1 MATFDLTS
9 KDTTGVESDSIV
21 AMPSAKNTHVMR
33 NIEAYLDIDAL
44 VAAGGSF
51 SDGDIFQVLEI
62 PANTL
67 VINAGAEVMKAFTS
81 SCTLAMDFTD
91 GSNDDDIIDGADI
104 TSTGFCAAGSN
115 GQTNTIVGSAAS
127 TYTQFVTTTDT
138 IDAKIAGSA
147 TATGRLRMYATV
159 IDLAGHGLDD
169 KPDEVDRDQLA

>member
-9 KDTTGVESDSIV
+9 KDTTGIFSDSIA
-21 AMPSAKNTHVMR
+21 AMPSTKNSNIMR

-51 SDGDIFQVLEI
+51 SDGDVFQVLEI

-81 SCTLAMDFTD
+81 SCTLDMDFAA
-91 GSNDDDIIDGADI
+91 GDDIIDGADI
-104 TSTGFCAAGSN
+104 TSTGFCAAGTN

-138 IDAKIAGSA
+138 IDAKIAGA
-147 TATGRLRMYATV
+147 APATGRLRMYATV

>member
-9 KDTTGVESDSIV
+9 KDTTGVSSDSIV

-51 SDGDIFQVLEI
+51 SDGDVFQVLEI

-67 VINAGAEVMKAFTS
+67 VLNSGAEVMKAFTS
-81 SCTLAMDFTD
+81 SCTLDMDFAA
-91 GSNDDDIIDGADI
+91 GDDIIDGADI
-104 TSTGFCAAGSN
+104 TSTGFCAAGTN

-138 IDAKIAGSA
+138 IDAKIAGA
-147 TATGRLRMYATV
+147 APATGRLRMYATV

>member
-1 MATFDLTS
+1 MATYDLTS
-9 KDTTGVESDSIV
+9 KDTTGVSSDSIV
-21 AMPSAKNTHVMR
+21 AMPSTKNTNVMR
-33 NIEAYLDIDAL
+33 NIEAYLDIDDL

-51 SDGDIFQVLEI
+51 ADGDIFQVLEI

-81 SCTLAMDFTD
+81 SCTLDMDFAA
-91 GSNDDDIIDGADI
+91 GDDIIDGADI
-104 TSTGFCAAGSN
+104 TSTGFCAAGTN
-115 GQTNTIVGSAAS
+115 GQTNTVVGSAAS

-138 IDAKIAGSA
+138 IDAKIAGA
-147 TATGRLRMYATV
+147 APATGRLRMYATV

>member
-9 KDTTGVESDSIV
+9 KDTTGVFSDSIA
-21 AMPSAKNTHVMR
+21 AMPSTKNSNIMR

-51 SDGDIFQVLEI
+51 ADGDVFQVLEI

-81 SCTLAMDFTD
+81 SCTLDMDFAA
-91 GSNDDDIIDGADI
+91 GDDIIDGADI
-104 TSTGFCAAGSN
+104 TSTGFCAAGTN

-138 IDAKIAGSA
+138 IDAKIAGA
-147 TATGRLRMYATV
+147 APATGRLRMYATV

-169 KPDEVDRDQLA
+169 KADEVDRDQLA